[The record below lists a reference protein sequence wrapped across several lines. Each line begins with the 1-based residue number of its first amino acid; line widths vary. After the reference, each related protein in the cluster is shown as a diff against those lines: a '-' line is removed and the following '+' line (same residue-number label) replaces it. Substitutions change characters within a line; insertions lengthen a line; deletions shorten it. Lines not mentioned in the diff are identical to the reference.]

1 MGKLP
6 THLDSG
12 ELQIGLSQGSAAKF
26 IPALMEQRQGQGC
39 LVHAGGGM
47 KHKRAGLSPRW
58 VMNSDVVSHSMLFP
72 QATEQQARHALT
84 EVGLQQAQG
93 RVIRVAVGQA
103 RLAEHHHHLL
113 CVLNAQAKVL
123 RSVFAA
129 DNGLVLAAVV
139 SR

>member
-1 MGKLP
+1 MP
-6 THLDSG
+6 CPRWWRHET
-12 ELQIGLSQGSAAKF
+12 
-26 IPALMEQRQGQGC
+26 QRT
-39 LVHAGGGM
+39 
-47 KHKRAGLSPRW
+47 GLSPRW
-58 VMNSDVVSHSMLFP
+58 VMDSTSYSSMFFP
-72 QATEQQARHALT
+72 KATEQQARHALT

-93 RVIRVAVGQA
+93 GVIRVAVGQA

-129 DNGLVLAAVV
+129 DSGLVWAAVV